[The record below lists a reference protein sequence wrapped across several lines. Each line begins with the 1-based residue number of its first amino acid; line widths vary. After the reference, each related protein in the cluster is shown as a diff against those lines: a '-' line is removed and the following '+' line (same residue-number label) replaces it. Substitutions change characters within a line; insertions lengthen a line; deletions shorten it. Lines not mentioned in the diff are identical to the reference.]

1 MAWWNWGKKV
11 RAVGT
16 GRQLDVV
23 AKTAAMVGDQAAQ
36 SMVKRHGLQILD
48 VTWEDAGR
56 SKGSCW
62 GPNISDM
69 TIQVEGR
76 DGRGRPSQCMP
87 VIRAPNFSDRTGD
100 VPMDLLSVMVGNEKG
115 EGLRRVPLR
124 DVLSNLRS
132 YLHDSSSWA
141 GTGRSLLAPERDS
154 HVLVSPQACF
164 LPIPEGGEAKFN
176 PVLFNYQSSQG
187 APAVLTL
194 LATREGTSIT
204 IIDNARDGF
213 STGGSWGQRL
223 FFNSDGERA
232 SLTGTRKSEFLADAA
247 NADPS
252 GAAGQDREGLNLV
265 MLFQIPLK
273 VVRPRYDDV
282 MFSCASEAAPA
293 LDMLRCRS
301 GGSDVEEAV
310 IGHGEV
316 EGPFTE
322 IAGLRIERDER
333 FPIRAT
339 VQFYQATSNGV
350 ISEQDVARFAEQI
363 ARVYEDADYVGSL
376 VVEGETERPTEPL
389 TLQNAYTIR
398 NRS

>member
-1 MAWWNWGKKV
+1 
-11 RAVGT
+11 
-16 GRQLDVV
+16 
-23 AKTAAMVGDQAAQ
+23 
-36 SMVKRHGLQILD
+36 
-48 VTWEDAGR
+48 
-56 SKGSCW
+56 
-62 GPNISDM
+62 
-69 TIQVEGR
+69 
-76 DGRGRPSQCMP
+76 MP

-115 EGLRRVPLR
+115 EGLRRVRLR
-124 DVLSNLRS
+124 DVLSDLRS

-141 GTGRSLLAPERDS
+141 GTGRSLLAPKRDS

-232 SLTGTRKSEFLADAA
+232 SLTGTRKSEFLADPA
-247 NADPS
+247 NADAS
-252 GAAGQDREGLNLV
+252 GAAAQDREGLNLV
-265 MLFQIPLK
+265 MLFQVPLK
-273 VVRPRYDDV
+273 VVQPRYDDV
-282 MFSCASEAAPA
+282 MFCCASGASDMFDSRKRSVGAA
-293 LDMLRCRS
+293 
-301 GGSDVEEAV
+301 SDVEEAV

-322 IAGLRIERDER
+322 IDGLRIERDER

-389 TLQNAYTIR
+389 SLQNAYTLK
-398 NRS
+398 NRA